1 MTRPN
6 DIQGNSWTDEP
17 EIPNTKREGETP
29 APKPERAPP
38 QTQNPAEPASQQR
51 PPSDS

>member
-1 MTRPN
+1 MTPTQ

-17 EIPNTKREGETP
+17 EIPNTKREGN
-29 APKPERAPP
+29 KPVKDPHAGSHPDP
-38 QTQNPAEPASQQR
+38 TQEPASQQR

>member
-1 MTRPN
+1 MTPTN

-17 EIPNTKREGETP
+17 EIPPTKRDGDKQQ
-29 APKPERAPP
+29 PKPEPEKP
-38 QTQNPAEPASQQR
+38 TEPSSEQR